1 MKIQGRGGKIKA
13 MKITIEASGLELTPA
28 LKVYIEDKFKTLSK
42 ITEKLEGNANA
53 EILVEVSR
61 ATKHHHKGDV
71 FHAEGNLKLGKTLL
85 RAEADGESMRAAIDV
100 LKDEFKREVTS
111 FKDRFVSSKRR
122 GVRSDKSPRLS
133 K

>member
-1 MKIQGRGGKIKA
+1 
-13 MKITIEASGLELTPA
+13 MKITIEASGVDLTPA

-42 ITEKLEGNANA
+42 MAEKLEGNANA

-71 FHAEGNLKLGKTLL
+71 FHAEVNLKLGKTLL
-85 RAEADGESMRAAIDV
+85 RAEADGESMRAAVDV
-100 LKDEFKREVTS
+100 LKDEFKREVAS
-111 FKDRFVSSKRR
+111 FKDRFVSGKRR
-122 GVRSDKSPRLS
+122 GERPGKSPRLS